1 MQIIDLQ
8 IIKFSSTLLRTIL
21 QYDSVVCLANML
33 MFEKRWLHAV
43 DERGK
48 LVKVVVYLSRYAY
61 ETLSTKVITTTN
73 LFICLVNYIGGERKR
88 GTFNTQ

>member
-1 MQIIDLQ
+1 
-8 IIKFSSTLLRTIL
+8 
-21 QYDSVVCLANML
+21 ML
-33 MFEKRWLHAV
+33 MFEKRWPHVV

-48 LVKVVVYLSRYAY
+48 LVKVVVYLSGYAY

-73 LFICLVNYIGGERKR
+73 LFIYLVNYIGGERKR